1 MTKKYT
7 PITIRNFRE
16 LPQIQKLS
24 EEQLFEIEVV
34 AAVLPFRTSNYV
46 VEELID
52 WDNVPND
59 PIYTLMF
66 PRKEMLSEEHYNRMA
81 DAFKRGADDTEIQ
94 EISNEIRQ
102 SLNPH
107 PAGQMEKNVPML
119 DGERLNGIQH
129 KYDQTMLFFPQP
141 GQMCHAHCTFCFRWP
156 QFVGD
161 NSLKFAMKESGQMLE
176 YLRGNPQITDI
187 LFTGGDPMV
196 MSAKHLRT
204 YMEPLLG
211 REYDHVQTIRIGSK
225 SLGFWP
231 YRFLTDKDADDIL
244 ALFKELTDAGKH
256 VALMAHFNHGKE
268 LETTAVKEAI
278 KCIRATGVQIRCQS
292 PIMKGINDDA
302 TVWRDMWKEQVRLG
316 MVPYYMFIARD
327 TGAQEFFAV
336 SLERAWEI
344 FREAYAGV
352 SGVGRTVRGPSMSA
366 GPGKIQVLG
375 VTEVAGEKVFALR
388 FLQGRN
394 SDWVHRPFFAK
405 YDPEAIWFDDLKP
418 AFGEEKFFF
427 TDEYLAG

>member
-1 MTKKYT
+1 MNRKYT
-7 PITIRNFRE
+7 PITIRNFRD
-16 LPQIQKLS
+16 LPQIQNLS

-34 AAVLPFRTSNYV
+34 SAVLPFRTSNYV

-52 WDNVPND
+52 WTNIPND

-66 PRKEMLSEEHYNRMA
+66 PRKEMLSSKHYDRMA
-81 DAFKRGADDTEIQ
+81 DAFKRNADKNEIDT
-94 EISNEIRQ
+94 ISNEIR
-102 SLNPH
+102 SDLNPH

-129 KYDQTMLFFPQP
+129 KYDQTMLFFPKA

-161 NSLKFAMKESGQMLE
+161 SSLKFAMKESGQMLQ
-176 YLRGNPQITDI
+176 YLQESPEITDI

-196 MSAKHLRT
+196 MSAKNLRA
-204 YMEPLLG
+204 YMEPLLAP
-211 REYDHVQTIRIGSK
+211 EYDHVQTIRIGSK

-231 YRFLTDKDADDIL
+231 YRFLTDPDTQDIL

-256 VALMAHFNHGKE
+256 VAMMAHFNHGRE
-268 LETTAVKEAI
+268 LETDAVKDAI
-278 KCIRATGVQIRCQS
+278 KAIRETGVQIRCQS

-316 MVPYYMFIARD
+316 MIPYYMFIARD

-336 SLERAWEI
+336 SLERSWEI
-344 FREAYAGV
+344 FREAYSGV

-366 GPGKIQVLG
+366 GPGKVQVLG

-405 YDPEAIWFDDLKP
+405 YDPEAIWFDDLVP
-418 AFGEEKFFF
+418 AFGEKEFFF
-427 TDEYLAG
+427 SEEYNN

>member
-1 MTKKYT
+1 MSSKYT
-7 PITIRNFRE
+7 PITVRNFRE
-16 LPQIQKLS
+16 LPQIGQLS

-46 VEELID
+46 VDELIN

-66 PRKEMLSEEHYNRMA
+66 PRKEMLSTEHFDEMA
-81 DAFKRGADDTEIQ
+81 QAFRDNLSSDEKKGIADK
-94 EISNEIRQ
+94 IRE
-102 SLNPH
+102 SLNPN
-107 PAGQMEKNVPML
+107 PAGQMDHNVPEFE
-119 DGERLNGIQH
+119 GERLHGIQH

-161 NSLKFAMKESGQMLE
+161 PSLKFAMKETDQMVE
-176 YLRGNPQITDI
+176 YLKRNKQITDV

-196 MSAKHLRT
+196 MSARHLRT
-204 YMEPLLG
+204 YMEPLLSD
-211 REYDHVQTIRIGSK
+211 ELSHVQTIRIGSK
-225 SLGFWP
+225 SLAFWP
-231 YRFLTDKDADDIL
+231 YRFTSDPDSKAVLE
-244 ALFKELTDAGKH
+244 LFRELTLAGKH
-256 VALMAHFNHGKE
+256 VALMAHFNHGQE
-268 LETTAVKEAI
+268 LKTRAVKDA
-278 KCIRATGVQIRCQS
+278 IRAIRETGVQIRCQS
-292 PIMKGINDDA
+292 PIMRGINDDPA
-302 TVWRDMWKEQVRLG
+302 VWSDMWKEQVRLG

-336 SLERAWEI
+336 TLERAWEI
-344 FREAYAGV
+344 FRTAYSGV
-352 SGVGRTVRGPSMSA
+352 SGVARTVRGPSMSA

-375 VTEVAGEKVFALR
+375 VTEVAGEKQFVLR

-405 YDPEAIWFDDLKP
+405 YDKDAIWFDELKP
-418 AFGEEKFFF
+418 GFGEDKFFF
-427 TDEYLAG
+427 EN